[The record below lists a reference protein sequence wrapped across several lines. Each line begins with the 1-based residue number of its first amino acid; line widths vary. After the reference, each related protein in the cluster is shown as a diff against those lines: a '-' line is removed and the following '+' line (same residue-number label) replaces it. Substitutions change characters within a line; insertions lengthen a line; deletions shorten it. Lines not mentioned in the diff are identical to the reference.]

1 MANDILIV
9 DDEQDIRSL
18 ISDVLNDHGIET
30 REAWDG
36 ESANT
41 EIQRRVPALV
51 LLDIWLKDT
60 KPFKP
65 DPLSNLIIKFSYKSS
80 K

>member
-36 ESANT
+36 ESVST

-60 KPFKP
+60 KQDGLKI
-65 DPLSNLIIKFSYKSS
+65 L
-80 K
+80 

>member
-1 MANDILIV
+1 MATDILIV

-30 REAWDG
+30 REAWDD
-36 ESANT
+36 ESVST

-60 KPFKP
+60 KQDGLKI
-65 DPLSNLIIKFSYKSS
+65 LESLRQSYGDL
-80 K
+80 